1 MHVPAAM
8 PSCALTVCAPG
19 ALRAQETDGK
29 AKVAELAALLTER
42 EEEFYAYQQNAMDD
56 VDDEEDDEAD
66 EGEADKKPA
75 RKVDSIDY
83 ADDEDEDYDN
93 AKDEM

>member
-1 MHVPAAM
+1 MSPPRCLLVPS
-8 PSCALTVCAPG
+8 PSALPARCVHRKPT
-19 ALRAQETDGK
+19 
-29 AKVAELAALLTER
+29 AKR